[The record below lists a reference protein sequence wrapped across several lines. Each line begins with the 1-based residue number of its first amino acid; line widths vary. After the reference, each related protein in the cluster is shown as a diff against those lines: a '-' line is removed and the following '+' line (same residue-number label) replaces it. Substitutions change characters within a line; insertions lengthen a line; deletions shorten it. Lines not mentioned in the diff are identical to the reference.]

1 MSSLFVNSSASASVV
16 DDDDVLVHNTAS
28 DHDRSVDGDV
38 EEHLDDDDDD
48 HDDDH
53 DDDDDDDDDVAN
65 ELSCFALSEPGSL
78 GHQWCAFG
86 VSEEKAPEKARKF
99 AHGAMLVI
107 DQYYENLF
115 RAHDERKERLRALVE
130 RMARL
135 GLSGAQQREKLAL
148 LAEKETQYIRARRV
162 RLTGNTFESICVI
175 GRGAFGEVR
184 LVRMRGTNY
193 LYAMKRL
200 EKTKVVEL
208 KQVAHVRA
216 ERDALADNNYFYT
229 KNPWVVSLY
238 YSFQDARYLY
248 LIMEYVPGGDLM
260 NRLIKLGTFSEDM
273 TRFYVAEI
281 ILALDSIHRLN
292 YLHRDIKPDNILL
305 DRHGHVKLSDF
316 GLCLRERDQQILTNR
331 GFLFLDE
338 VEAHVRRAADGT
350 VLDWRGLTVANFDER
365 AQRVVFEAPRALVV
379 NSRAATLQ
387 FVEFECGDVRLAV
400 TAQHQMYVSCGDGG
414 GGAFRKMTA
423 RQLLA
428 LGGKPV
434 HVMMFDGAGAAPR
447 SVTLRARVVD
457 ADSRSWCFDMR
468 DGFVVTRSAE
478 RLPGGGGVRATSVAT
493 IQGNCTGLDSAHHK
507 IEMFKQW
514 QAMQDSG
521 ALSGDEEA
529 GGEMTREERFAS
541 WSKKRKT
548 LAYSNVGTP
557 DYMAPEILLNEG
569 HCAACD
575 YWSLGVIAFEMLV
588 GYPPFY
594 AETQREIRA
603 KVREWQ
609 RHVAVP
615 HDVDISDDARD
626 MIAEL
631 LCDQS
636 ERLQS
641 LEEAKTLAFFADTD
655 WLRIRKQPAPF
666 VPLLASPTDT
676 SHFDNFDDQS
686 NEVELTLRR
695 STMRQFVTNDI
706 AFIGY
711 TYRNFQAMLGSRAA
725 PTNSNS

>member
-1 MSSLFVNSSASASVV
+1 MSGRFDAVGQKKPDMSSSSSSTRAAYDVGGENEVLVHATPPPSRAVMTPV
-16 DDDDVLVHNTAS
+16 QRHRAAHGDDDDNDNNNNNNETNREDLEE
-28 DHDRSVDGDV
+28 DGDDDDN
-38 EEHLDDDDDD
+38 DDDDDSVVEFNVD
-48 HDDDH
+48 
-53 DDDDDDDDDVAN
+53 
-65 ELSCFALSEPGSL
+65 EPGTL
-78 GHQWCAFG
+78 GHEWAH
-86 VSEEKAPEKARKF
+86 VSDTSVASAGARKF

-107 DQYYENLF
+107 DQYYENVF

-135 GLSGAQQREKLAL
+135 GLSAAAQGDKLAL

-260 NRLIKLGTFSEDM
+260 NQLIKLGTFSEDM

-281 ILALDSIHRLN
+281 MLALDSIHRLN

-316 GLCLRERDQQILTNR
+316 GLC
-331 GFLFLDE
+331 
-338 VEAHVRRAADGT
+338 
-350 VLDWRGLTVANFDER
+350 
-365 AQRVVFEAPRALVV
+365 
-379 NSRAATLQ
+379 
-387 FVEFECGDVRLAV
+387 
-400 TAQHQMYVSCGDGG
+400 
-414 GGAFRKMTA
+414 
-423 RQLLA
+423 
-428 LGGKPV
+428 
-434 HVMMFDGAGAAPR
+434 
-447 SVTLRARVVD
+447 
-457 ADSRSWCFDMR
+457 
-468 DGFVVTRSAE
+468 
-478 RLPGGGGVRATSVAT
+478 
-493 IQGNCTGLDSAHHK
+493 TGLDSAHHK

-521 ALSGDEEA
+521 ALGSDDEQ
-529 GGEMTREERFAS
+529 GGAEMTREQRFAS

-548 LAYSNVGTP
+548 LAFSNVGTP
-557 DYMAPEILLNEG
+557 DYMAPEILLGEG

-615 HDVDISDDARD
+615 HDVEISDDARD
-626 MIAEL
+626 LIAEL

-641 LEEAKTLAFFADTD
+641 LDEAKTLAFFADTD
-655 WLRIRKQPAPF
+655 WARIRKQQAPF
-666 VPLLASPTDT
+666 VPQLSSPTDT
-676 SHFDNFDDQS
+676 SHFDNFEDLS

-706 AFIGY
+706 PFIGY
-711 TYRNFQAMLGSRAA
+711 TYRNFAA
-725 PTNSNS
+725 IKGRN